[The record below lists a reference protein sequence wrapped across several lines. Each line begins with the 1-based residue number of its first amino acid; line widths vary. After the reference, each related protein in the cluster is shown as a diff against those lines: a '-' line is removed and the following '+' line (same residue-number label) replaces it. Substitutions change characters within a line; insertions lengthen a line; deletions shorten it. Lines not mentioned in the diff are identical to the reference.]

1 MGAMFAKGQKA
12 QPQTMTKPATPKQE
26 AGIGRQLYNSARKG
40 RAYGVLGTMASNM
53 RKNIFG

>member
-1 MGAMFAKGQKA
+1 MGAIFANEVKA
-12 QPQTMTKPATPKQE
+12 RPETMLNPARPKQE

-40 RAYGVLGTMASNM
+40 QAHKTLFTMASNM